1 MRFCY
6 LFLALQLSASLMAEN
21 WPHWRG
27 PEGNGVSPER
37 GLPESWSSQENVV
50 WKAPIKGLGVSSPI
64 VWEDTVF
71 LTAQLG
77 RGTVRPGNHPTL
89 SRGEESTERAL
100 GAHIDST
107 EPEDASVHFL
117 IQAFNRLDGSLR
129 WDFQLRAEGDFPQVH
144 SKTNMATPSCVT
156 DGEGVYC
163 WFGNGQLVALSMDGR
178 LMWQSHLAR
187 KYSPFEI
194 TWGHSSSPTLYRDL
208 LILLCDHGPASYL
221 LALDKKSGQ
230 QRWKANRGKEL
241 RSYSTPMVVAGT
253 AGNELIV
260 NSSRGL
266 DAYDPA
272 TGKHLWSFEEANR
285 FPVPSPSFGD
295 GIIFTSRG
303 YRSSPYMAIQPGG
316 RGDISNTHVRWRV
329 PSGGPYVSSIIY
341 YAGLVFMVNEAG
353 IVTCADGK
361 TGETVWKIR
370 VGGVFSASP
379 LAGDG
384 KIYLTSE
391 GGEVIVLRAARQPEI
406 LSRNRLEERC
416 LASPAI
422 SNGVLFVRTDQHLFA
437 VGRAE

>member
-6 LFLALQLSASLMAEN
+6 LVVALQLSVSLMAEN

-27 PEGNGVSPER
+27 PEGNGVSSER
-37 GLPESWSSQENVV
+37 GLPESWDHQKNIV
-50 WKAPIKGLGVSSPI
+50 WKARIKGLGISSPV

-71 LTAQLG
+71 LTSQLG

-89 SRGEESTERAL
+89 SRGEERTERAL
-100 GAHIDST
+100 GADIANS
-107 EPEDASVHFL
+107 EAENVPVRFL

-129 WDFQLRAEGDFPQVH
+129 WDFQVPAAGDLPQVH
-144 SKTNMATPSCVT
+144 NKTNMAAPSCVT

-163 WFGNGQLVALSMDGR
+163 WFGNGQLVALSMDGQ
-178 LMWQSHLAR
+178 LLWQSHLAQ
-187 KYSPFEI
+187 KYSPFQI
-194 TWGHSSSPTLYRDL
+194 TWGHNSSPTLYRDL
-208 LILLCDHGPASYL
+208 LILLCDHDPASYL
-221 LALDKKSGQ
+221 LALNKKSGR
-230 QRWKANRGKEL
+230 QRWKVNRGKEL
-241 RSYSTPMVVAGT
+241 RSYSTPMVMAGT
-253 AGNELIV
+253 AGDELIV

-272 TGKHLWSFEEANR
+272 SGTHLWSFEEANR

-303 YRSSPYMAIQPGG
+303 YRSSPYMAIEPGG
-316 RGDISNTHVRWRV
+316 RGDISDTHVRWRV
-329 PSGGPYVSSIIY
+329 PTGGPYVSSIIY

-361 TGETVWKIR
+361 TGETVWKTR

-379 LAGDG
+379 VAGDG

-391 GGEVIVLRAARQPEI
+391 GGEIIVLRAARQPEI
-406 LSRNRLEERC
+406 LSRNRLDERC
-416 LASPAI
+416 LATPAI
-422 SNGVLFVRTDQHLFA
+422 SSGLLFVRTDQHLFA
-437 VGRAE
+437 VGNSE